1 MFSLLLFFRPRSA
14 VTPGSTKPQ
23 SVAGWSPRTSFEIR
37 PWRVRREMA
46 WPGRNC
52 VEWTTPPLDKAVFT
66 WFSQATQDGAPVSG
80 PLLQAQA
87 EKMHEAMHGPEAPP
101 FLASNGWLA
110 KFRRRHGIGQTKL
123 VGEVRS
129 ADHEA
134 AARFPPQL
142 RAYLD
147 EHDIPHEAVY
157 NTDET
162 ALYYRLL
169 PNKSLAVANSNTKT
183 RGFKQSKD
191 RVTLLL
197 TTNKTGTHKL
207 KPLIIGRFENP
218 RCLHH
223 VNRDTLPVKYAHSRN
238 AWMTSAL
245 FEQWFRSPFV
255 PDVRRHLR
263 RQGLDPRAV
272 LLLDNCPAH
281 PPAET
286 LVSRDGNITV
296 FFLP

>member
-1 MFSLLLFFRPRSA
+1 MNINSKDCLLIQFIYVFSFAFFQTQISRDTGVHEATIR
-14 VTPGSTKPQ
+14 
-23 SVAGWSPRTSFEIR
+23 GWLKSEDKLRDYALMCEEGDGLAR
-37 PWRVRREMA
+37 KKLRRVNN
-46 WPGRNC
+46 PL
-52 VEWTTPPLDKAVFT
+52 LDKAVFT

-110 KFRRRHGIGQTKL
+110 KFRRRHGIRQTKL

-147 EHDIPHEAVY
+147 EHDIPDEAVY
-157 NTDET
+157 YTDET

-183 RGFKQSKD
+183 QGFKQSKD
-191 RVTLLL
+191 HVMLLL

-223 VNRDTLPVKYAHSRN
+223 VNRDTLPVK
-238 AWMTSAL
+238 
-245 FEQWFRSPFV
+245 
-255 PDVRRHLR
+255 
-263 RQGLDPRAV
+263 
-272 LLLDNCPAH
+272 
-281 PPAET
+281 
-286 LVSRDGNITV
+286 
-296 FFLP
+296 